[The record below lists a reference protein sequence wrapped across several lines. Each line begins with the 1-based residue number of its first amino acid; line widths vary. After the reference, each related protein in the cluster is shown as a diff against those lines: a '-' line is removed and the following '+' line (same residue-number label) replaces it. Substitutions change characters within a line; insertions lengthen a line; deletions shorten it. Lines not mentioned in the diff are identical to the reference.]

1 MHKYFDCPFCGK
13 PSAVSFNEHF
23 ICFSCGMGGD
33 RVACARAM
41 KNITYREAATKLGVK
56 LLQGQDLKEKKEK
69 VLHALA
75 EAEKYYFSSVA
86 LRKVNYFK
94 KRKIDAKTVK
104 TFKLG
109 YSDNSKP
116 LHKFLLKKGID
127 KETLLAA
134 GLICIDSETGDIYDK
149 FWKRIM
155 FPIHDET
162 GNTIGFGGRVL
173 NDEKPKY
180 LNSSDSIVFDKSHN
194 LYALDIAK
202 ASGKDFFLLAEGYI
216 DVISL
221 HQNGFD
227 NAVASLGTAFTLG
240 QADLMIK
247 YKKKV
252 YVVPDSDLPGQNAA
266 EKTVNLLLKKGFDVK
281 VVSVAPYKDVDE
293 LLTAEGPEVFTQRLD
308 QAINGKTFLIKEK
321 PAEEIAAFLFANC

>member
-1 MHKYFDCPFCGK
+1 MRKLFKCPFCGK
-13 PSAVSFNEHF
+13 PSAVSFDEQF
-23 ICFSCGMGGD
+23 FCFSCGMGGD
-33 RVACARAM
+33 RTACVRAM
-41 KNITYREAATKLGVK
+41 KNITYKEAAEKRGIK
-56 LLQGQDLKEKKEK
+56 LLPVQDQKEKKKK
-69 VLHALA
+69 VLQALA
-75 EAEKYYFSSVA
+75 EAEKYYYSSVA

-94 KRKIDAKTVK
+94 KRKLETQTVK

-109 YSDNSKP
+109 YSDTNKP

-134 GLICIDSETGDIYDK
+134 GLICVDQETGDVYDK

-155 FPIHDET
+155 FPIHDEI

-173 NDEKPKY
+173 GDEKPKY

-202 ASGKDFFLLAEGYI
+202 KSDKDFFLLAEGYI

-221 HQNGFD
+221 HQSGFD
-227 NAVASLGTAFTLG
+227 SAVASLGTAFTLG
-240 QADLMIK
+240 QADLMLK
-247 YKKKV
+247 YKNKV
-252 YVVPDSDLPGQNAA
+252 YVVPDGDLPGQNAA

-281 VVSVAPYKDVDE
+281 VISVAPYKDVDE
-293 LLTAEGPEVFTQRLD
+293 LLTAEGPEVFEQRLT
-308 QAINGKTFLIKEK
+308 QAINGKAFLIKGK
-321 PAEEIAAFLFANC
+321 SAEEIAAFLFANC

>member
-1 MHKYFDCPFCGK
+1 MRKYFDCPFCGK
-13 PSAVSFNEHF
+13 PSAISIDEQFF
-23 ICFSCGMGGD
+23 CFSCGMGGD
-33 RVACARAM
+33 RVACVRAM
-41 KNITYREAATKLGVK
+41 KNITYREAAEKRGVE
-56 LLQGQDLKEKKEK
+56 LLSVQDQEEKKKK

-75 EAEKYYFSSVA
+75 EAEKYYYSSTA
-86 LRKVNYFK
+86 LRKANYFK
-94 KRKIDAKTVK
+94 KRKLETKTVK
-104 TFKLG
+104 AFKLG

-127 KETLLAA
+127 KETLLEA
-134 GLICIDSETGDIYDK
+134 GLICIDSETGDMYDK

-155 FPIHDET
+155 FPIHDEM

-173 NDEKPKY
+173 GDEKPKY

-202 ASGKDFFLLAEGYI
+202 SSDKDFFLLAEGYI

-221 HQNGFD
+221 HQSGF
-227 NAVASLGTAFTLG
+227 NSAVASLGTAFTLG
-240 QADLMIK
+240 QANLMMK

-293 LLTAEGPEVFTQRLD
+293 LLTAEGPEAFAQRL
-308 QAINGKTFLIKEK
+308 AEAVNGKTFLIKEK
-321 PAEEIAAFLFANC
+321 PAEEVAAFLFANC